1 MINPVT
7 KARKDRGL
15 NVTQLAIL
23 AGVSAAT
30 IRAIEKGDPIK
41 ISPHVLKGLEKLG
54 YDPELI
60 SLDYAE
66 WRHKQIAKV
75 LRWAEKGA

>member
-1 MINPVT
+1 MNPVA
-7 KARKDRGL
+7 KVRKDRGL

-30 IRAIEKGDPIK
+30 IRAIEKGDPIQ
-41 ISPHVLKGLEKLG
+41 ISPHVLRALERLG
-54 YDPELI
+54 YDPEQLA
-60 SLDYAE
+60 YAYAD

>member
-1 MINPVT
+1 MNPVA
-7 KARKDRGL
+7 KVRKDRGIS
-15 NVTQLAIL
+15 VTQLAIL

-41 ISPHVLKGLEKLG
+41 ISPHVLRALERLG
-54 YDPELI
+54 YDPEQLA
-60 SLDYAE
+60 YAYAD
-66 WRHKQIAKV
+66 WRHEQIAKV

>member
-1 MINPVT
+1 MNPVA
-7 KARKDRGL
+7 KVRKDRGI

-41 ISPHVLKGLEKLG
+41 ISPNVLEALTRLG
-54 YDPELI
+54 YDPKKVAR
-60 SLDYAE
+60 DYAA
-66 WRHKQIAKV
+66 WRAAQVAKV
-75 LRWAEKGA
+75 LEWVEAGA